1 MTLKTLPSAA
11 WPKSCL
17 RDVVRKSLAACAAMA
32 FALSALVA
40 GPARALDIP
49 EDLQIDLSSIV
60 VSRDELICLALNDY
74 WEARSEITAGRV
86 AVAHVVL
93 NRAMDSR
100 FPSNL
105 CDVVKQTRTGQL
117 HRCQFSWYCDGKT
130 DRPYSPTAWRDS
142 LKIAAAVLQKDSSM
156 VDPTDGALWYHADF
170 IQPDWA
176 LGYESTTVIGTHVFY
191 RESDDDRRGAERK
204 PFIQRLAAFAEWRA
218 AKDARRI
225 RTVAAR

>member
-1 MTLKTLPSAA
+1 M
-11 WPKSCL
+11 
-17 RDVVRKSLAACAAMA
+17 
-32 FALSALVA
+32 
-40 GPARALDIP
+40 DIP
-49 EDLQIDLSSIV
+49 GDLQIDLSSIV

-130 DRPYSPTAWRDS
+130 DTPYNPKAWRDS
-142 LKIAAAVLQKDSSM
+142 LKIAAAVLQRDSSM
-156 VDPTDGALWYHADF
+156 LDPTDGALWYHADF

-191 RESDDDRRGAERK
+191 REPVEVRRASERK
-204 PFIQRLAAFAEWRA
+204 PFVQRLAAFAEWRA
-218 AKDARRI
+218 AKDARRV